1 MNPAFVPAVIVGGT
15 ALSYVAALLIGVPAL
30 VPFLNVAPAFPFMIV
45 SLRRGRVAE
54 AIWRMLVWAAAL
66 AVCATTI
73 SYLGP
78 AEARRLFLPGEGYK
92 REMFAILLSRARPEG
107 GIRPVLPQHPAHPA
121 G

>member
-1 MNPAFVPAVIVGGT
+1 MNPAFVPAVIVGGP
-15 ALSYVAALLIGVPAL
+15 ALSCVAALLLGVPAL

-78 AEARRLFLPGEGYK
+78 AEAGRLFLRGEDYK
-92 REMFAILLSRARPEG
+92 REMFAILLTGGRPG
-107 GIRPVLPQHPAHPA
+107 SDIRPFLPQH
-121 G
+121 